1 MEVVAMARAVA
12 PVVRT
17 RGAAPATGGDSY
29 QERLAKYFPIET
41 SGPYLAAS
49 AAVTGL
55 TGAHTIERTVWLL
68 VIFAVLGL
76 GTIPLL
82 MKQYPAAS
90 YRHRWL
96 PIGFGVGA
104 YCIWAYSLGALPEEL
119 HIYSPIAAVVLPIL
133 YAFGANFSP
142 STPEGH

>member
-1 MEVVAMARAVA
+1 MARAVA
-12 PVVRT
+12 PVVRAKD
-17 RGAAPATGGDSY
+17 AAPDEEKGDSY

-49 AAVTGL
+49 AAVTGM
-55 TGAHTIERTVWLL
+55 TDADTTSRTVWMLA
-68 VIFAVLGL
+68 IFAVFGL

-82 MKQYPAAS
+82 LKQYPATR

-96 PIGFGVGA
+96 PVGFGVGA
-104 YCIWAYSLGALPEEL
+104 FVIWAYSLGALPQEL

-133 YAFGANFSP
+133 YGFGANFSP
-142 STPEGH
+142 TKAEAAS